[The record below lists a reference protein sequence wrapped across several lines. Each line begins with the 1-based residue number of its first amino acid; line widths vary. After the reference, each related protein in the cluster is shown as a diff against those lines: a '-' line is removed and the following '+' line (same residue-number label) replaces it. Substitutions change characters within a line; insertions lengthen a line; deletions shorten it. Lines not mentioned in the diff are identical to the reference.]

1 MDTKLDLRLTQKLI
15 MTPQLQQAIKLLQLS
30 KLELEQTVNQALLE
44 NPFLDEA
51 QVETT
56 ETEEDEAYKTT
67 SASEL
72 ASKPEDD
79 EGGALSPLDGENLK
93 WGEYLS
99 DDGFDNKETG
109 YYKDNEEDGMTYDQM
124 LTRPSSL
131 SDHLSWQLNLATSD
145 PDIIKAGD
153 IIIGNLDDNGYLQ
166 SSLEEVTAA
175 SGVSVEKAGEAL
187 SLLQQFDPPGIAA
200 RDLRECLLIQL
211 AQLGVKGTIVETIVS
226 EHLSDFEKKRFPAI
240 ARRLGITLEDLAH
253 ALKVI
258 ERLEPKPGRLFYAS
272 DNLAI
277 IPDVF
282 VVKHEGEYVVLLND
296 DGIPRLKL
304 NPTYRRMLRGG
315 TEIADEAKG
324 YLEEKFRSAIWMI
337 RSIEQRNRTIY
348 KVAQSIVKCQEDFLE
363 KGINNLKPL
372 TLREIAEDINMH
384 ESTVSRVTHNK
395 YICTPQ
401 GIFELK
407 YFFSSGLNTSDGN
420 SCSSKSVRDMIH
432 KLITDENHQKP
443 FSDQQIM
450 EYLKGQQIEIAR
462 RTVAK
467 YRKELKI
474 PSASRRRKLSI

>member
-1 MDTKLDLRLTQKLI
+1 MDTKLDLRLTQRLI

-30 KLELEQTVNQALLE
+30 KLELEQTVQQALLE
-44 NPFLDEA
+44 NPFLDETP
-51 QVETT
+51 VETI
-56 ETEEDEAYKTT
+56 ETEEDEAYKTVST
-67 SASEL
+67 SEQATARE
-72 ASKPEDD
+72 D

-99 DDGFDNKETG
+99 DDGFDSKEGG
-109 YYKDNEEDGMTYDQM
+109 YYKDNEDEGMTYDQM

-131 SDHLSWQLNLATSD
+131 SEHLSWQLNLATSD
-145 PDIIKAGD
+145 EEIKKAGE

-166 SSLEEVTAA
+166 STIEEIAA
-175 SGVSVEKAGEAL
+175 AGGGSREKAIEAL
-187 SLLQQFDPPGIAA
+187 NLIQQFDPPGIAA

-211 AQLGVKGTIVETIVS
+211 SQLGVKGTIVEIIIAD
-226 EHLSDFEKKRFPAI
+226 HLADFERKRFAVI
-240 ARRLGITLEDLAH
+240 ARKLGISLEDLSH

-258 ERLEPKPGRLFYAS
+258 ERLEPKPGRLFYTS
-272 DNLAI
+272 DNVAI

-304 NPTYRRMLRGG
+304 NPTYRRMLKGG
-315 TEIADEAKG
+315 NEIADEAKG

-348 KVAQSIVKCQEDFLE
+348 KVAQSIIKYQEEFLE
-363 KGINNLKPL
+363 MGINNLKPL
-372 TLREIAEDINMH
+372 TLREIADDINMH

-420 SCSSKSVRDMIH
+420 ICSSKSVRDMIN
-432 KLITDENHQKP
+432 KLITDENHRKP

-474 PSASRRRKLSI
+474 PSASRRRKLLI